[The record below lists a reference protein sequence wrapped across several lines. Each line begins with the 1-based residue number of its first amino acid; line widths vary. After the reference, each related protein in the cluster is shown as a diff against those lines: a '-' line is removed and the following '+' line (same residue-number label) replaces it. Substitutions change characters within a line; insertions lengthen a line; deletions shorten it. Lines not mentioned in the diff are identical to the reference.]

1 MRTIVVI
8 PSYEPEERLIK
19 LTAQLVAKDLDVIVV
34 DDGSGEK
41 YLPIFDQLAGA
52 RVLRHAENQG
62 KGAPSRLPTNLSRKT
77 TQIKT

>member
-19 LTAQLVAKDLDVIVV
+19 LTAQLVAKDLDVVV

-52 RVLRHAENQG
+52 RVLRHAET
-62 KGAPSRLPTNLSRKT
+62 KAKAPPSRLPTNLSRKT